1 MQQVKGELVEIWLES
16 GGTAGRIAFGEALAP
31 RPGQYLAARCREDGY
46 AALAHPLFMAGAAP
60 GGILAAPPLPSAW
73 QPGCEL
79 ELRGP
84 LGHGFN
90 LPVSA
95 RHVGLVAL
103 DASPA
108 RLLPLAEQT
117 LAQEGEVTLFCDLPA
132 SDLPWRSLSPA
143 LEISP
148 TALLHDALAWADY
161 LAFDVPLAHLAKLNP
176 LVGLKPGERL
186 ACPAEVLVAAAMP
199 CAGLAGCGVC
209 ALPSRRGWLLACED
223 GPVFAWE
230 RLE

>member
-1 MQQVKGELVEIWLES
+1 MQQVKGELVEIWYES
-16 GGTAGRIAFGEALAP
+16 GGTAGRIAFREALALQA
-31 RPGQYLAARCREDGY
+31 GQYLAARCLDDTQPP
-46 AALAHPLFMAGAAP
+46 LAHPLFISGSAP
-60 GGILAAPPLPSAW
+60 GGMLAAPPLPAPW

-90 LPVSA
+90 LPASA
-95 RHVGLVAL
+95 RHIGLVAL
-103 DASPA
+103 AASPA
-108 RLLPLAEQT
+108 RLLALAE
-117 LAQEGEVTLFCDLPA
+117 LAMAQEGEVTLFCDLPA
-132 SDLPWRSLSPA
+132 NDLPWRRLPSA

-148 TALLHDALAWADY
+148 TAQLREALAWADY
-161 LAFDVPLAHLAKLNP
+161 LAFDIPLADIDRLKP

-186 ACPAEVLVAAAMP
+186 ACTIEVLVASAMP

-209 ALPSRRGWLLACED
+209 ALPAHHGWRLACED

-230 RLE
+230 QLE

>member
-1 MQQVKGELVEIWLES
+1 MQQVKGELVEIWFES
-16 GGTAGRIAFGEALAP
+16 GGTAGRIAFKEALDLRA
-31 RPGQYLAARCREDGY
+31 GQYLAARCLEDGQP
-46 AALAHPLFMAGAAP
+46 ALAHALFMAGAAP
-60 GGILAAPPLPSAW
+60 GGMLAAPPLPSTW

-103 DASPA
+103 ASSPA
-108 RLLPLAEQT
+108 RLLPLAEQA
-117 LAQEGEVTLFCDLPA
+117 LAQQGEVTLFCDLPA
-132 SDLPWRSLSPA
+132 SDLPWRSLPSA

-148 TALLHDALAWADY
+148 TALLHESLAWADY
-161 LAFDVPLAHLAKLNP
+161 LAFDVPQTHLPKLNP
-176 LVGLKPGERL
+176 LLQLKPGEHL
-186 ACPAEVLVAAAMP
+186 ACPTEVLVDALMP
-199 CAGLAGCGVC
+199 CHGLAGCGVC
-209 ALPSRRGWLLACED
+209 AVPARRGWLLACED
-223 GPVFAWE
+223 GPVFIWE